1 MVALLPG
8 VMPYTFS
15 IDKSANVIRET
26 WTGTLDLEQ
35 LMESCYAEW
44 AHPDFRQGMA
54 ILSDFRL
61 ARGQMSADDVLKFAS
76 WFTID
81 NAPSRVA
88 IVVRRE
94 RTLDFAGMFSL
105 IQESDKR
112 ESCQTRMFFSYFE
125 ADTWVTSGTENSPVE
140 RHVEDDDSLIASGEG

>member
-1 MVALLPG
+1 
-8 VMPYTFS
+8 MPYTFV
-15 IDKSANVIRET
+15 IDNKDNVIRET
-26 WTGTLDLEQ
+26 WSGTVDLEQ
-35 LMESCYAEW
+35 LMESSHAEW
-44 AHPDFRQGMA
+44 AHPDFRPGMA
-54 ILSDFRL
+54 ILSDFRQ
-61 ARGQMSADDVLKFAS
+61 ARGRMSADDVLKFAS

-112 ESCQTRMFFSYFE
+112 DNCQTRMFFSYFE
-125 ADTWVTSGTENSPVE
+125 ANAWVTSGTAQSPAQ
-140 RHVEDDDSLIASGEG
+140 RHVEDDNALIASGEG

>member
-1 MVALLPG
+1 
-8 VMPYTFS
+8 MPYTFL
-15 IDKSANVIRET
+15 IDNKDNVIRET

-44 AHPDFRQGMA
+44 AHPDYRQGMA
-54 ILSDFRL
+54 ILSDFRE
-61 ARGQMSADDVLKFAS
+61 ARGKMSVDDVLKFAS

-105 IQESDKR
+105 IQESDNR
-112 ESCQTRMFFSYFE
+112 ENCQTRMFFSYFE
-125 ADTWVTSGTENSPVE
+125 ANAWVTSGSSQAPVQ
-140 RHVEDDDSLIASGEG
+140 RQVEDESSQIASGEG